1 MDRIW
6 ASAASREFCMKFL
19 PLVWAGLW
27 RRPVRT
33 ILTGL
38 CIAIAFLLLGLLDGV
53 NAGFAKAIADAH
65 RDLLMTNTR
74 VRGGGQMP
82 VSAMATIQSIPGV
95 KEVAQRA
102 YLMGSYRE
110 PAAQNIVAAIATQP
124 ALFFRL
130 RPQFIA

>member
-1 MDRIW
+1 
-6 ASAASREFCMKFL
+6 MKFL

-27 RRPVRT
+27 RRPART

-65 RDLLMTNTR
+65 QDLLVTSTR

-82 VSAMATIQSIPGV
+82 ISAMATIQSIPGV
-95 KEVAQRA
+95 KE
-102 YLMGSYRE
+102 
-110 PAAQNIVAAIATQP
+110 IAPTCV
-124 ALFFRL
+124 FHG
-130 RPQFIA
+130 